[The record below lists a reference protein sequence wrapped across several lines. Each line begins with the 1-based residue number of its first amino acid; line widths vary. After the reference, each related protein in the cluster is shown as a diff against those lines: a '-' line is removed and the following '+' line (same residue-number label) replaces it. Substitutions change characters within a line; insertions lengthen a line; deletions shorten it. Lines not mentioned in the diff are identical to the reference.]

1 MKILKIAFLLI
12 LLITVSE
19 LIYYVFITNPTLLD
33 TINPLAA
40 KNKTIIPKNNQ
51 ISNSGGNQVM
61 LGDIKQYFL
70 NKDIKNGQ
78 SFYLVEQ
85 LTGKLGE
92 KTALSDDGRF
102 QIMEIVNA
110 QNKAIDG
117 TEISKEDILKRV
129 YRLGRIF
136 FIHKARSDRID
147 KIAETE
153 SVIARLS
160 NQLRSRKQD
169 KSQQFKTLLQLVNKK
184 IFFELYFKKV
194 SADLGQLLV

>member
-129 YRLGRIF
+129 YRLDETGQKIPVEINQLKPGLSVILKRRISLPVNQPSDGDEF
-136 FIHKARSDRID
+136 EILTEASDR
-147 KIAETE
+147 
-153 SVIARLS
+153 
-160 NQLRSRKQD
+160 
-169 KSQQFKTLLQLVNKK
+169 
-184 IFFELYFKKV
+184 
-194 SADLGQLLV
+194 

>member
-1 MKILKIAFLLI
+1 
-12 LLITVSE
+12 
-19 LIYYVFITNPTLLD
+19 
-33 TINPLAA
+33 
-40 KNKTIIPKNNQ
+40 
-51 ISNSGGNQVM
+51 M

-129 YRLGRIF
+129 YRLDETGQKIPVEINQLKPGLSVILKRRISLPVNQPSDGDEF
-136 FIHKARSDRID
+136 EILTEASDR
-147 KIAETE
+147 
-153 SVIARLS
+153 
-160 NQLRSRKQD
+160 
-169 KSQQFKTLLQLVNKK
+169 
-184 IFFELYFKKV
+184 
-194 SADLGQLLV
+194 